1 MKMEIKENPMLQNL
15 PPQLKIAQEAINN
28 PEVQEMIKK
37 LAQFNLGV
45 FMPHQH
51 NQTTG
56 DFEVLEDGMMQME
69 NDLEVSFVP
78 INNTAPNTFLPVG
91 WVWKFDG
98 LSESAACTFGCNLVT
113 SPTTGGLVHIKK
125 HT

>member
-37 LAQFNLGV
+37 LAQFNLG
-45 FMPHQH
+45 
-51 NQTTG
+51 
-56 DFEVLEDGMMQME
+56 DFEMLEDGMMQME

-113 SPTTGGLVHIKK
+113 SPTTGGTVHIKK

>member
-56 DFEVLEDGMMQME
+56 DFELLEDGMMQME

-78 INNTAPNTFLPVG
+78 INNTDPNTFLPVG

-98 LSESAACTFGCNLVT
+98 LNESAACTFGCHNVI
-113 SPTTGGLVHIKK
+113 SPTTGAAVHIKQHK
-125 HT
+125 

>member
-56 DFEVLEDGMMQME
+56 DFEMLEDGMMQME

-91 WVWKFDG
+91 WVWKFEPIQH
-98 LSESAACTFGCNLVT
+98 LR
-113 SPTTGGLVHIKK
+113 K
-125 HT
+125 